1 MMLIFLGGVRLSLL
15 IVSSPDFFV
24 SSPPL
29 PALQCSSTC
38 AGGFQRRVVVCQDA
52 AGRSSRYCDERVKPA
67 ESKSCD
73 SGPCPLWNYGVWG
86 EVRLRAT
93 PLSRRLS
100 LQQESETRFSRSQ
113 CTQSCGGGR
122 KTRLVVCQRP
132 SGQRLNDYNCDVL
145 EKPPD
150 VEQCNLQPCP
160 GSASWHRRPWK
171 PVR

>member
-1 MMLIFLGGVRLSLL
+1 MLDLSQRSFIFLPCLTCAR
-15 IVSSPDFFV
+15 
-24 SSPPL
+24 PL
-29 PALQCSSTC
+29 LQCSSTC

-52 AGRSSRYCDERVKPA
+52 NGRSNSYCDERVKPT

-86 EVRLRAT
+86 EVGAHHINSFT
-93 PLSRRLS
+93 PSVYQTDIEML
-100 LQQESETRFSRSQ
+100 FFCFQ
-113 CTQSCGGGR
+113 CTQTCGGGR

-132 SGQRLNDYNCDVL
+132 TGQRLNDYNCDVL
-145 EKPPD
+145 DKPPNM
-150 VEQCNLQPCP
+150 EQCNLQPCP